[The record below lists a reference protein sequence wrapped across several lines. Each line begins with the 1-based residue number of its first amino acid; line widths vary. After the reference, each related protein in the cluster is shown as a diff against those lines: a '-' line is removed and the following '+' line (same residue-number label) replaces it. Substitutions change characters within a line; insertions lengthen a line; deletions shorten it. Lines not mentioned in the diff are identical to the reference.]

1 MLMYSF
7 LCRYWAAQVCSQ
19 PDFSILHNLALKT
32 IMSNVALLDSDE
44 TGEAFVNRN
53 DSPIYD
59 SYHRDFDVA
68 IDKHSYAILL
78 RMLENLQF
86 IQEYHSGIHF

>member
-1 MLMYSF
+1 MYSF
-7 LCRYWAAQVCSQ
+7 LCRYWAQWVCYQ
-19 PDFSILHNLALKT
+19 PDFSILHSLALKT
-32 IMSNVALLDSDE
+32 IIANVALLESDE

-53 DSPIYD
+53 DSPHFD

-68 IDKHSYAILL
+68 IDKRSYAILL

-86 IQEYHSGIHF
+86 I